1 MKLSYHEYEHI
12 CVLTLS
18 GEYTAEDVDSFRRA
32 VGDRMEGGARHIL
45 LDCEHLEF
53 IDSAAL
59 ESWLRL
65 RELLGQG
72 SGQIRLIKPDENVQK
87 ILEITRLQKAF
98 ETHASLE
105 AAVRS
110 VR

>member
-1 MKLSYHEYEHI
+1 MKLSYHEYEHV
-12 CVLTLS
+12 CVVTLS
-18 GEYTAEDVDSFRRA
+18 GEYTADDVDAFRRTI
-32 VGDRMEGGARHIL
+32 GDRMEHGARHIL

-53 IDSAAL
+53 LDSAAL

-72 SGQIRLIKPDENVQK
+72 NGQMRLIKPDENVQK

-98 ETHASLE
+98 ETHVSLE